1 MMRSS
6 LRTENSKILDTDGHL
21 SSRENGSKAFDL
33 VFKSE
38 RLLDGA
44 NFVARSLGF
53 AGYKKECTKTCT
65 NNGVS
70 GTYYRCLING
80 PLDRIPNKVARKK
93 AGPKTSTR
101 ERSHLVSG

>member
-6 LRTENSKILDTDGHL
+6 LRTENSRILDTDGHL

-44 NFVARSLGF
+44 NFVARSL
-53 AGYKKECTKTCT
+53 
-65 NNGVS
+65 
-70 GTYYRCLING
+70 LITGSKRNAQKLA
-80 PLDRIPNKVARKK
+80 PITEFLERIIDA
-93 AGPKTSTR
+93 
-101 ERSHLVSG
+101 